1 MACTSLTKGRGL
13 DCNRVSGGIKYVYF
27 GVADQI
33 DSITV
38 SSSEVTDI
46 EMTVGGVT
54 SPLYRYAVPRGSTSI
69 SETVTGSTE
78 NGTISYQPTLSMV
91 INRLTKEDQ
100 NEIKLLGQTQV
111 VIFVQL
117 NATKTSSGQDI
128 IMAMGVKNAMSLNS
142 GSAASGAAFS
152 DRNGYTLNFEGFE
165 PAPSPIL
172 KDHSTGGVPFDN
184 IDDGGVIT
192 IDPS

>member
-1 MACTSLTKGRGL
+1 MACIGLTRGRGL

-27 GVADQI
+27 GVADE
-33 DSITV
+33 ITAITA
-38 SSSEVTDI
+38 SGSEVTDI
-46 EMTVGGVT
+46 EMVAAKK
-54 SPLYRYAVPRGSTSI
+54 LYRYAVPRGSTSI
-69 SETVTGSTE
+69 TETVTGSTE
-78 NGTISYQPTLSMV
+78 NGVISYQPTLAMV
-91 INRLTKEDQ
+91 MNRLTKEDQ

-128 IMAMGVKNAMSLNS
+128 IMAMGVKNAMSLES

-152 DRNGYTLNFEGFE
+152 DRNGYTLNFTGFE

-172 KDHSTGGVPFDN
+172 IDYSATPFDN
-184 IDDGGVIT
+184 IDSGGTIP

>member
-27 GVADQI
+27 GVADEI
-33 DSITV
+33 TSITV
-38 SSSEVTDI
+38 SGSEVTDI
-46 EMTVGGVT
+46 AMVGGKK
-54 SPLYRYAVPRGSTSI
+54 LYRYAVPRGSTSI

-100 NEIKLLGQTQV
+100 NELKLLGQTQV

-128 IMAMGVKNAMSLNS
+128 IMAMGVKNACSLNS

-152 DRNGYTLNFEGFE
+152 DRNGYTLGFEGFE
-165 PAPSPIL
+165 PAPSAIL
-172 KDHSTGGVPFDN
+172 KDYSSTPFDN
-184 IDDGGVIT
+184 IDSGGAIT
-192 IDPS
+192 IDND

>member
-1 MACTSLTKGRGL
+1 MGCTAITKGRGL

-27 GVADQI
+27 GVVDEI
-33 DSITV
+33 ESITV
-38 SSSEVTDI
+38 SGSEVTDI
-46 EMTVGGVT
+46 EMTTASGT
-54 SPLYRYAVPRGSTSI
+54 NKLYRYAVPRGSTSI
-69 SETVTGSTE
+69 TETVTGSTE
-78 NGTISYQPTLSMV
+78 NGVISYQPTLAMV
-91 INRLTKEDQ
+91 MNRLTKEDQ

-117 NATKTSSGQDI
+117 NATKTSSGKDI

-165 PAPSPIL
+165 PEPSPIL
-172 KDHSTGGVPFDN
+172 MDYGTTPFDN
-184 IDDGGVIT
+184 IDDGGAIS
-192 IDPS
+192 IDED

>member
-1 MACTSLTKGRGL
+1 MSCTSLTKGRGL

-27 GVADQI
+27 GVVDEI
-33 DSITV
+33 ESITV
-38 SSSEVTDI
+38 SGSEVTDI
-46 EMTVGGVT
+46 EMTTASGT
-54 SPLYRYAVPRGSTSI
+54 NKLYRYAVPRGSTSI
-69 SETVTGSTE
+69 TETVTGSTE
-78 NGTISYQPTLSMV
+78 NGVISYQPTLAMV
-91 INRLTKEDQ
+91 MNRLTKEDQ

-117 NATKTSSGQDI
+117 NATKTSSGKDI

-152 DRNGYTLNFEGFE
+152 DRNGSTLNFEGFE

-172 KDHSTGGVPFDN
+172 MDYGTTPFDN
-184 IDDGGVIT
+184 IDDGGAIG
-192 IDPS
+192 IEEA